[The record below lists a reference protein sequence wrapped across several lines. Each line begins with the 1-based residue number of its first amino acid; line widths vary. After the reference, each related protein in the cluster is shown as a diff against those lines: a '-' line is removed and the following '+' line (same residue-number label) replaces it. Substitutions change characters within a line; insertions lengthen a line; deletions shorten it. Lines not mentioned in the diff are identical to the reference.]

1 MKQDFLFTVFCF
13 HFQRLPLLGFYLCGA
28 SVADSPPSSR
38 TVMGLN
44 EGTTNRGGTPVI
56 KNLTDHKVHMQCG
69 HVGTRNVRYVYLQ
82 NIYNVAHIG
91 PLVFR

>member
-1 MKQDFLFTVFCF
+1 
-13 HFQRLPLLGFYLCGA
+13 
-28 SVADSPPSSR
+28 
-38 TVMGLN
+38 MGLN